1 MDKNQ
6 GHPEKDGF
14 RMAWILF
21 MVDINWGYTP
31 TTANCLGFVQDALKK
46 FKKSQNNS
54 LIVIYHGTK

>member
-1 MDKNQ
+1 MDFMGMDKNQ

-31 TTANCLGFVQDALKK
+31 TTANCLGFVQDALNK
-46 FKKSQNNS
+46 F
-54 LIVIYHGTK
+54 